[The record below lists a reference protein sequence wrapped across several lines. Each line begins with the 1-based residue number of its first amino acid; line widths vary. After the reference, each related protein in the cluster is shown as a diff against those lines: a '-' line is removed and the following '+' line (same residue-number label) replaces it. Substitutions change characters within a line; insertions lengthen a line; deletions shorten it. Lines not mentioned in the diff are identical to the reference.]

1 MKALIFKTKKL
12 AKEYISENYPNS
24 FLRNSSIGDR
34 DNYDFVDMSVCW
46 SGEVPAWDVVDDNY
60 DTVATIGWWEE
71 GDDVYELFVGEKL
84 VATFD
89 NMPDAL
95 EAKEEAIRIE
105 EEKDEDEEIVFEV
118 TLLCNGEQ
126 VGD

>member
-1 MKALIFKTKKL
+1 MKALIFKTQKL
-12 AKEYISENYPNS
+12 AKEYISENYPNA

-46 SGEVPAWDVVDDNY
+46 SGEVPAWDVEDENY
-60 DTVATIGWWEE
+60 NTVATIGWWEE
-71 GDDVYELFVGEKL
+71 GDGVYELFVGDKL

-95 EAKEEAIRIE
+95 EAKDEAIRIE
-105 EEKDEDEEIVFEV
+105 EEKDEDEEIVFAV

-126 VGD
+126 IGD